1 MNRLLFLSII
11 SIVIITGETLICY
24 ECELCDD
31 VKTAKNVIKTNCT
44 EQIPLARSVTCAKL
58 DYVLSNGT
66 TGTQSRGCLRSFE
79 TYSISLRAS
88 NSHAFVIS
96 QSIYY
101 CNDTD
106 LCNNS
111 ESLYS
116 TSTII
121 FITIVTFICA
131 IKNIY

>member
-79 TYSISLRAS
+79 TYSISLRA
-88 NSHAFVIS
+88 NCF
-96 QSIYY
+96 
-101 CNDTD
+101 
-106 LCNNS
+106 
-111 ESLYS
+111 
-116 TSTII
+116 
-121 FITIVTFICA
+121 
-131 IKNIY
+131 